1 MLTPPSIS
9 LIKVFALIKAYILPI
24 KSNLFDVSNESIII
38 KIKDTKDCSKSR
50 EKKALDH
57 DLNIQ

>member
-9 LIKVFALIKAYILPI
+9 LIKVFALTKAYILPI

-38 KIKDTKDCSKSR
+38 KIKDTKDCSKSK

>member
-9 LIKVFALIKAYILPI
+9 LIKELALIKAYILPI

-38 KIKDTKDCSKSR
+38 KIKDKKDCSKSR

-57 DLNIQ
+57 DLKIQ